1 MASDTKNVKLG
12 VCLVTYDGVDLGYTK
27 GGVEVEVKTETKK
40 VMVDQ
45 FGNSE
50 INEYI
55 LGRTC
60 MVKVPLAETTV
71 ENLARF
77 MPGATL
83 AAQNGVKATGT
94 VTFATSVPANN
105 DVVTVNGLAF
115 TFKTGPVSSPHDISL
130 TGIVTVSDAAAALV
144 RAIKNSVD
152 SRVTVL
158 TAANVAGV
166 VTITFSDFGPA
177 GNAVTLAKTG
187 TNVTVSGATLAGG
200 VAATRLKV
208 TVATGIGISLL
219 DGAKKLILHP
229 IAAASTDRSLDFTV
243 PLAATPGEL
252 NYAFKLDEERI
263 FMANFTGYPDPIT
276 KTLFIVGDEGASV

>member
-83 AAQNGVKATGT
+83 TAQNGVKASGT
-94 VTFATSVPANN
+94 VTFSVAVPVNN

-115 TFKTGPVSSPHDISL
+115 TFKTGAVSSPHDISL
-130 TGIVTVSDAAAALV
+130 TGITTISDAAAALA
-144 RAIKNSVD
+144 RAITNSVD

-158 TAANVAGV
+158 SAVAVAGV
-166 VTITFSDFGPA
+166 VTLTYSDFGVA

-187 TNVTVSGATLAGG
+187 TNIAVSGATLTGG

-208 TVATGIGISLL
+208 TVANGIGISLL

-252 NYAFKLDEERI
+252 SYAFKLDEERI
-263 FMANFTGYPDPIT
+263 FMANFTGYPDPVT

>member
-83 AAQNGVKATGT
+83 TATGGARASGT
-94 VTFATSVPANN
+94 ITFATAAPANN
-105 DVVTVNGLAF
+105 DSVTINGLAF
-115 TFKTGPVSSPHDISL
+115 TFKTGSVTSPHDISL
-130 TGIVTVSDAAAALV
+130 TGITTINQAAAALAA
-144 RAIKNSVD
+144 AIKNSVD
-152 SRVTVL
+152 PRVTVL
-158 TAANVAGV
+158 TASVSGAV
-166 VTITFSDFGPA
+166 VTVTFADIGTA
-177 GNAVTLAKTG
+177 GNSITLAKTG
-187 TNVTVSGATLAGG
+187 TNTTVSGATLSGG
-200 VAATRLKV
+200 TAATRLKA
-208 TVATGIGISLL
+208 TVSNGVGASLL
-219 DGAKKLILHP
+219 DSAKKLILHP
-229 IAAASTDRSLDFTV
+229 IAAPSTDRSQDFTI

-263 FMANFTGYPDPIT
+263 FIANFTGYPDPVT
-276 KTLFIVGDEGASV
+276 KTLFIVGDEGAV